1 MAVQI
6 NQDKNFA
13 FLEFRS
19 VDETT
24 QYMSF
29 DHIAFQGQSLTIRWP
44 HDHQAL
50 PGMSENALATDMT
63 LLCISPG

>member
-1 MAVQI
+1 MQI

-13 FLEFRS
+13 FLEFCS

-24 QYMSF
+24 QDMSF
-29 DHIAFQGQSLTIRWP
+29 DHMAFQGQSLTIRWP

-50 PGMSENALATDMT
+50 PGMSENAIATHMT